1 MIIFVADSSAQATRT
16 FCAGTL
22 ARAKNNPLV
31 VWGQTWARLARGQY
45 VRCPRTAAVCVG
57 AFSGAVYRA
66 DSEPAAPRGNRTE
79 CSPGRFE
86 LDPGGPGAPFGRNL
100 AQFSAASLIL
110 KKSAPSAQPCAGAA
124 GTTTRAG
131 AWKHVP
137 FAQPG
142 RHRGSI
148 RQGTPPVGPLAGFGG
163 DFAKFEFSPP
173 PAPTEGPQKWPCGGG
188 KHFFEFC
195 DLQTLRPH

>member
-1 MIIFVADSSAQATRT
+1 MR
-16 FCAGTL
+16 
-22 ARAKNNPLV
+22 P
-31 VWGQTWARLARGQY
+31 
-45 VRCPRTAAVCVG
+45 
-57 AFSGAVYRA
+57 YRA

-142 RHRGSI
+142 RHRGAI
-148 RQGTPPVGPLAGFGG
+148 RQGTPPVCPLAGFGG
-163 DFAKFEFSPP
+163 DFAKFKFSPP

-188 KHFFEFC
+188 KSFFEFC

>member
-1 MIIFVADSSAQATRT
+1 MLTCTVAWATGSRNGHRFKQPLT
-16 FCAGTL
+16 ELRPRKGFSCAVHPSGY
-22 ARAKNNPLV
+22 
-31 VWGQTWARLARGQY
+31 RLRPTTRREAHSPG
-45 VRCPRTAAVCVG
+45 PGGPT
-57 AFSGAVYRA
+57 YRA
-66 DSEPAAPRGNRTE
+66 DSEPAAPSGNRTE

-86 LDPGGPGAPFGRNL
+86 INPGGPGAPFGGNL

-142 RHRGSI
+142 RPRGAI
-148 RQGTPPVGPLAGFGG
+148 RQGTPPVDPLAGFGG
-163 DFAKFEFSPP
+163 DFAEFEFSY
-173 PAPTEGPQKWPCGGG
+173 PAST
-188 KHFFEFC
+188 H
-195 DLQTLRPH
+195 